1 MEIDLHIHSD
11 KSDGFYNADQ
21 IFELARENR
30 LKYLSVT
37 DHDILNEPYLKQ
49 RALEFGLTLIDGIEL
64 SSYIPAAEVHILGY
78 SLKRTPA
85 LKNKLE
91 ELRQARLK
99 RFKAIIQKLDGIGIH
114 IDAEDALK
122 SIKGTAGRSMAA
134 RALVAKGFCKN
145 ISEAFEK
152 YLSRGRPAYI
162 ENQAMTS
169 VEAIKLIK
177 QNGGIACLAHPYR
190 IGLSEMELSVLI
202 KRFKDYG
209 LDAIETIYPTHSP
222 QEISFL
228 RRQCDKNKL
237 IPSIG
242 SDFHGGAYRGAAPAS
257 TGGSG
262 LTAKEAERLLNLI
275 LI

>member
-11 KSDGFYNADQ
+11 KSDGFYNANQ

-30 LKYLSVT
+30 LKYLSIT
-37 DHDILNEPYLKQ
+37 DHDILNDQSLKEY
-49 RALEFGLTLIDGIEL
+49 ASEFGLTLIDGIEI

-78 SLKRTPA
+78 SLKHTPA
-85 LKNKLE
+85 LQNKLE
-91 ELRQARLK
+91 ELKQMRLK
-99 RFKAIIQKLDGIGIH
+99 RFKAIIQRLDAIGIH
-114 IDAEDALK
+114 IDAEETLT
-122 SIKGTAGRSMAA
+122 SLKGTAGRSMAA
-134 RALVAKGFCKN
+134 RALVAKGYCRN
-145 ISEAFEK
+145 VSEAFEK

-169 VEAIKLIK
+169 SEAINLIK
-177 QNGGIACLAHPYR
+177 QNGGTACLAHPYR

-209 LDAIETIYPTHSP
+209 LDAVETIYPTHSP
-222 QEISFL
+222 QEINFL

-237 IPSIG
+237 VPSLG
-242 SDFHGGAYRGAAPAS
+242 SDFHGGVYRGAAL
-257 TGGSG
+257 GSSGNG
-262 LTAKEAERLLNLI
+262 LTQKELDRLLNLI